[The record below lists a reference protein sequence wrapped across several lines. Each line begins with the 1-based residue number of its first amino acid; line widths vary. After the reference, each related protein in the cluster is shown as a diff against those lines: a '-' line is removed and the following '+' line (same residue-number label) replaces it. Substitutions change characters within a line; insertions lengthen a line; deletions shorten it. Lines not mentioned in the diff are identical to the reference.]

1 MKFRATL
8 ELHGKTATGI
18 TVPPDVVEALGGGKR
33 PAVTVT
39 LKKHSYRTTLGSM
52 GGQFLIPV
60 SAEHRA
66 AAGIEAGDAL
76 DVGIE
81 LDAAPREVEVPADL
95 AAALKKAGA
104 RKAFD
109 ALSFTRR
116 KEAVVQ
122 VEGAKK
128 PETRERRVE
137 KIVADLAG

>member
-1 MKFRATL
+1 MKFRALL

-18 TVPPDVVEALGGGKR
+18 TVPPEVVESLGGGKR

-39 LKKHSYRTTLGSM
+39 LKKHSYRTTIAFM

-60 SAEHRA
+60 SAEHRE
-66 AAGIEAGDAL
+66 AAGVKAGDHL
-76 DVGIE
+76 DVGVE
-81 LDAAPREVEVPADL
+81 LDAAPREVDVPADL

-104 RKAFD
+104 RTAFD

-116 KEAVVQ
+116 KEAVVS

-128 PETRERRVE
+128 PETRERRIE
-137 KIVADLAG
+137 KIVTDLAG

>member
-18 TVPPDVVEALGGGKR
+18 TVPPDVVESLGGGKR

-39 LKKHSYRTTLGSM
+39 LKKHSYRTTIAPM
-52 GGQFLIPV
+52 GGLFLIPV

-66 AAGIEAGDAL
+66 AAGVEAGQVL
-76 DVGIE
+76 DVVVV
-81 LDAAPREVEVPADL
+81 LDDAPREVEVPADL
-95 AAALKKAGA
+95 AAALTKAKA

-128 PETRERRVE
+128 PETRERRIE
-137 KIVADLAG
+137 KIVADLSG